1 MNNFFTKKIS
11 LRDLFLNC
19 KNEIY
24 LDNYEEISLIK
35 LDNINKDSLPTD
47 LTMFKRDLYDNYAY
61 KFAQNIKK

>member
-1 MNNFFTKKIS
+1 
-11 LRDLFLNC
+11 LFLNC